1 MKMKPVFTI
10 TAVLILMQCAAAQ
23 TGRRMTVFIEGLRET
38 AGQVMVFVYNTAE
51 DFPTKRD
58 NAFRSKKVPVSGAS
72 MQVTF
77 DDVPAGTYGVAV
89 YHDENMNDKMDRS
102 WYGMPKEGYGAS
114 NDAKGSFGP
123 PKFDDAKFEFTKD
136 QPTIKIIIHY

>member
-1 MKMKPVFTI
+1 MKRILFSIVFI
-10 TAVLILMQCAAAQ
+10 AAMQTVAAQ
-23 TGRRMTVFIEGLRET
+23 TGQKMTITISGLREA
-38 AGQVMVFVYNTAE
+38 AGQVMVFVYNNAE

-58 NAFRSKKVPVSGAS
+58 RAFRTKKVPVTGSS
-72 MQVTF
+72 MEVTF
-77 DDVPAGTYGVAV
+77 DGVPDGTYGVAV

-123 PKFDDAKFEFTKD
+123 PKFDDAKFTFTAATKSI
-136 QPTIKIIIHY
+136 PIIIHY

>member
-1 MKMKPVFTI
+1 MKRLILLILTI
-10 TAVLILMQCAAAQ
+10 TVMHTLTAQ
-23 TGRRMTVFIEGLRET
+23 TGHTMTVSITGLREAT
-38 AGQVMVFVYNTAE
+38 GQVMIFIYNNAD

-58 NAFRSKKVPVSGAS
+58 KAFRAKKVPVTGAS
-72 MQVTF
+72 MEVTF
-77 DDVPAGTYGVAV
+77 DGVPDGTYGVAV

-123 PKFDDAKFEFTKD
+123 PKFDDAKFIFSAATKSI
-136 QPTIKIIIHY
+136 PIIIHY

>member
-1 MKMKPVFTI
+1 MKRTALLIIILSLSLQSSPAQGKQSMTI
-10 TAVLILMQCAAAQ
+10 SIN
-23 TGRRMTVFIEGLRET
+23 GLRE
-38 AGQVMVFVYNTAE
+38 AKGQVMVFVYNNAD

-58 NAFRSKKVPVSGAS
+58 KAFRAKKVPVTGAAIE
-72 MQVTF
+72 VTF
-77 DDVPAGTYGVAV
+77 DDVPDGTYGVAV

-123 PKFDDAKFEFTKD
+123 PSFDDAKFTFPAATKSI
-136 QPTIKIIIHY
+136 PIIIHY

>member
-1 MKMKPVFTI
+1 
-10 TAVLILMQCAAAQ
+10 
-23 TGRRMTVFIEGLRET
+23 
-38 AGQVMVFVYNTAE
+38 MVFVYNTAD

-58 NAFRSKKVPVSGAS
+58 KAFRSKKVPVSGPS
-72 MQVTF
+72 MLVTF

-123 PKFDDAKFEFTKD
+123 PKFDDAKFEFTNG
-136 QPTIKIIIHY
+136 QTTIKIIIHY